1 MITGLGKIRKI
12 SFFRIR
18 DIENRLVVA
27 KGDRGGGGMEC
38 EIGVSRCKLL
48 YIEWINKNVLLYS
61 TENCIQYPV
70 INHDGKNIFFKNCIY
85 MYN

>member
-48 YIEWINKNVLLYS
+48 WLMRYLWVWLMNLFYALVMVMDLL
-61 TENCIQYPV
+61 I
-70 INHDGKNIFFKNCIY
+70 G
-85 MYN
+85 